1 MATESVASRSTA
13 FKIAW
18 GILLGIAVLATAS
31 HLMLSAVMPGETTLF
46 LGWAAYTG
54 YAAVVLAI
62 PFRRREAWAWYTSWI
77 LVIGFASL
85 IFFDAAVG
93 VWYLGAAAVMAVSLL
108 LVRPAFFQ
116 PASRPRGG
124 A

>member
-1 MATESVASRSTA
+1 MATQPVASRATT

-18 GILLGIAVLATAS
+18 GILLAIAVLATVS
-31 HLMLSAVMPGETTLF
+31 HLVLSVVMPGETTLF
-46 LGWAAYTG
+46 LGWAAYTA

-62 PFRRREAWAWYTSWI
+62 PFRRGEPLAWYTSWI

-108 LVRPAFFQ
+108 LARPAFLE
-116 PASRPRGG
+116 PAARRRDG